1 MQRLIKLRTE
11 DDQMT
16 AIPWEAPAALGAG
29 AVLLLSLPRA
39 VRSLRPGRRQR
50 KASDWTRPQ
59 RFLAGVLIVLGVGI
73 TIPAFTEIY
82 LTVTHLIRPAFGAWS
97 WTVPVSGEIAFTYLF
112 LNGVLL
118 AMRRAPAGAL
128 RSMLIAAIIAGSVI
142 LNIWAYLGSVP
153 AITGHLIVVAAF
165 FGVLLA
171 GKETVMT
178 LRGGKVR
185 ADRITASAWIAH
197 PLHSARLW
205 RWMATWGEPSRAVA
219 HARYMRLLFA
229 ITIAQ
234 ADDRIG
240 SQRRRWRRNLPEIL
254 RYQIAMGEL
263 PDPPRYGD
271 WQEALAG
278 HVTAQLER
286 LPAAQS
292 GDTDERSDGDT
303 DSDSD
308 ERRQDDR
315 ERDRRRRNDSDTARD
330 SWPETKDV
338 DPAVLRRMIRTAI
351 GRYEREH
358 DGARVPDAK
367 LEELIQVRMSRV
379 TAKKLLAAAYG
390 AEGARQRAGAR

>member
-1 MQRLIKLRTE
+1 MI
-11 DDQMT
+11 
-16 AIPWEAPAALGAG
+16 AIPWPDAAALAAG
-29 AVLLLSLPRA
+29 MVLLLAVPRA
-39 VRSLRPGRRQR
+39 ARSLRASGRRER
-50 KASDWTRPQ
+50 KATAWTRPQ

-73 TIPAFTEIY
+73 TIPAFAEIY

-118 AMRRAPAGAL
+118 AMRRAPGGAL
-128 RSMLIAAIIAGSVI
+128 RSMLIAVIIAGSVI

-153 AITGHLIVVAAF
+153 AVVGHLIIVAAF

-205 RWMATWGEPSRAVA
+205 RWMATWSEPSRDVA
-219 HARYMRLLFA
+219 HARYLRLLFA

>member
-1 MQRLIKLRTE
+1 MI
-11 DDQMT
+11 
-16 AIPWEAPAALGAG
+16 AIPWPDAAALAAG
-29 AVLLLSLPRA
+29 MVLLLAVPRA
-39 VRSLRPGRRQR
+39 ARSLRASGRRER
-50 KASDWTRPQ
+50 KATAWTRPQ

-73 TIPAFTEIY
+73 TIPAFAEIY
-82 LTVTHLIRPAFGAWS
+82 LTVTHLIRPAFGAWA

-128 RSMLIAAIIAGSVI
+128 RSMLIAVIIAGSVI

-379 TAKKLLAAAYG
+379 TAKKLLASAYG
-390 AEGARQRAGAR
+390 TNSARRNGTGG